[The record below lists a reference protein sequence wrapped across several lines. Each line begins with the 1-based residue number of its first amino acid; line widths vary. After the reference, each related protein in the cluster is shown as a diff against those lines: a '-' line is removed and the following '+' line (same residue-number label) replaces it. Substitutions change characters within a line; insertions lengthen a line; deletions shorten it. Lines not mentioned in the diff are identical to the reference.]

1 MRNHTAGNDAG
12 ADART
17 STQAVDRALSLLP
30 LLARRGPSGA
40 TELARELGVHKSTVS
55 RLLAALERHRLVE
68 PAGGRGKYRLGF
80 GIVRLAGAT
89 AAQLDIAAE
98 SRPFCAQLAAELSGT
113 VSVSVLEGW
122 YATAVVQEPP
132 TDRNWIGL
140 RSPLHATAGGKV
152 LMASFGA
159 EALQEALDR
168 PRERYT
174 ERTVIARGALLAE
187 LGRVRDR
194 GWAVT
199 QGEFEADLNAV
210 AVPLRGAS
218 GQIAGTL
225 SVSGR
230 GDRFGPDEYRSA
242 AAALAHTAEDIF
254 ARLQLLASP

>member
-1 MRNHTAGNDAG
+1 MRNNDEHIEQTAGTRSA
-12 ADART
+12 
-17 STQAVDRALSLLP
+17 SQAVDRALSILP
-30 LLARRGPSGA
+30 LLAKHGPSGA

-55 RLLAALERHRLVE
+55 RLLAVLEKHRLVE

-98 SRPFCAQLAAELSGT
+98 SRPVCARLAAELSGT
-113 VSVSVLEGW
+113 VSVSVLEGG
-122 YATAVVQEPP
+122 YATVVAQEPP
-132 TDRNWIGL
+132 TDRNWIGM
-140 RSPLHATAGGKV
+140 RSPLHATAAGKV
-152 LMASFGA
+152 LLASFGF

-168 PRERYT
+168 PRQRFT

-187 LGRVRDR
+187 LTRVRDR

-218 GQIAGTL
+218 GQIAGAL

-230 GDRFGPDEYRSA
+230 DGRLDPADFRSA
-242 AAALAHTAEDIF
+242 ARALTRAADAIF
-254 ARLQLLASP
+254 ARLQRLAEP